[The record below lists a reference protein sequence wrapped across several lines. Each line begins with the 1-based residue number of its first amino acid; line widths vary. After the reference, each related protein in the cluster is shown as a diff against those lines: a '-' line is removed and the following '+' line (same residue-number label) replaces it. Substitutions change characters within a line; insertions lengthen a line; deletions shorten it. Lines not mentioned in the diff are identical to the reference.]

1 MALWINLEG
10 LMNKNRLAITF
21 ILSIF
26 VVTSLMPVNECWSES
41 TAISGSMQAL
51 QWVYILDTYENN
63 YAGLNGS
70 LNSEDKKF
78 QNFST
83 FLSFTLNLPKP
94 PPHFIQI
101 LQGVE
106 PHFLAVN
113 FGRSPRPPPS
123 KSL

>member
-1 MALWINLEG
+1 MALWIKLED
-10 LMNKNRLAITF
+10 LMSNNRLAITF
-21 ILSIF
+21 ILTIF
-26 VVTSLMPVNECWSES
+26 VVTSFIPVNESWSES

-51 QWVYILDTYENN
+51 QWVYIIDTVENN
-63 YAGLNGS
+63 YTGINGS
-70 LNSEDKKF
+70 LNFEDEKF

-83 FLSFTLNLPKP
+83 FLSYTLNPPKP
-94 PPHFIQI
+94 PLHFIQI

-113 FGRSPRPPPS
+113 FARSPRPPPS